1 MDNFISWG
9 TFGTF
14 TGAVAGT
21 AALTQLFK
29 RFVGIDPKWIAL
41 AVSVVIMVCAQ
52 SFAGGLENVRSVVMA
67 LFNALIVAGASVGT
81 YETVKSAGNFIK
93 EK

>member
-1 MDNFISWG
+1 MDNFMSWG

-29 RFVGIDPKWIAL
+29 RFIGIDPKWIAL
-41 AVSVVIMVCAQ
+41 AVSVVIMICAQ
-52 SFAGGLENVRSVVMA
+52 SFAGGLDIRSLVMV
-67 LFNALIVAGASVGT
+67 LFNALIVAGASVGA

-93 EK
+93 EQ